1 MAILGWGGMPVG
13 LPGRFAVLALSTA
26 LASGTVNPD
35 GTGGTGTGGGTT
47 PAAPAPL
54 DITARFKIGSTRTGV
69 PLHYVESF
77 GPGQVPAGT
86 RIYGALDSG
95 ANVPVQMSAMA
106 YWPDGSA
113 KTAKLALTIP
123 GPRAEGAIVPVRLR
137 TSQGTPDNT
146 PCITLAE
153 IAARSDFRVRCHG
166 HDFGAEEY
174 ELRLNDLIAEGVG
187 GWTPSQSGTN
197 YPTAGIEIFGAG
209 PEMVDF
215 VAWAYVRR
223 TTDKAVHKTYKVRLY
238 VTYFKSADGFQVLP
252 EWEQPNSYDGL
263 PDSVATAGPARPQ
276 RIAGIV
282 ELYDGQTLIHA
293 CGGPNDWRATT
304 VPAANFNA
312 ATGLLTYP
320 AGARL
325 GFSANVPSF
334 GAGGVPWGFAA
345 GEGLLPSGVLTTEA
359 YYPGYHGSD
368 RTKGPLWR
376 FRGAVNGSG
385 AGLAAPAAFVASA
398 ASTVKNYVANTSVA
412 GNTLVSSNGAY
423 YVCRTSGTAGVGAP
437 GPSGTGAALTDG
449 GDGTARWENATAAFG
464 SPGGG
469 TVRMYPLAH
478 SYAGSGGTGWT
489 REMRRVWVGAGPQ
502 PWAQVGLD
510 FSHAMRKTRMLPPM
524 DYEAAANVPK
534 LSGALAEFELHQV
547 SVPNI
552 WNIEATGDG
561 YTEDRIGPMV
571 WSHGRALLLWDDPV
585 AYRRALVMAGTWGD
599 FQHRFRDERSGQWV
613 VTTRGPADNG
623 VTYPGHAPVNMGFHF
638 SVLAAKENNPSLARG
653 NPAFAPNFPRI
664 SGPLMLYRDCAGYH
678 YEYNDMGGAA
688 HLPNPW
694 TVPYILT
701 GDAAWLHMGSGN
713 ALMQAGQA
721 WRNGGAISPNQDTAL
736 GTFAP
741 IIGIPQPRAIAWA
754 LREMTNLEMLA
765 PDSWPNKQIVRD
777 ILTQNIKFYRVNA
790 EKNYVRH
797 LGLPTWSA
805 TTTYDVGGRP
815 YHIGMMY
822 YMLSHMRWRYGG
834 TEWANDLDVVLACMD
849 KYFVDMFDETLFP
862 GALYFHCEY
871 GVSQTNNA
879 GTGAF
884 DVRDTKNL
892 LGRGVNAYAQNFAEV
907 WKINYGD
914 PPAEPN
920 TTPAFAGKNIV
931 FYRRTSLAGKDG
943 SLPVQYQISTGSLG
957 MRGISEQRVKPVIP
971 KILARM
977 GHTAMPLMEAADF
990 VAHWSA
996 LPISP

>member
-1 MAILGWGGMPVG
+1 MPVLGTRAGG
-13 LPGRFAVLALSTA
+13 LALGLGGGRLLALSTTA
-26 LASGTVNPD
+26 LSTPPPASG
-35 GTGGTGTGGGTT
+35 GGG
-47 PAAPAPL
+47 AAPAVALGPL
-54 DITARFKIGSTRTGV
+54 DITTRLLIGASRTNVST
-69 PLHYVESF
+69 HYVESF
-77 GPGQVPAGT
+77 GPGEVMPS
-86 RIYGALDSG
+86 RYIYGTLPDG
-95 ANVPVQMSAMA
+95 TTVPVQASATA
-106 YWPDGSA
+106 AWPDGSL
-113 KTAKLALTIP
+113 KTAKLAFTIP
-123 GPRAEGAIVPVRLR
+123 GARAAGEKVNLRLR
-137 TSQGTPDNT
+137 TAPGTQDAT
-146 PCITLAE
+146 PCMTLDALK
-153 IAARSDFRVRCHG
+153 ARANFRVRCYG
-166 HDFGAEEY
+166 HDFGSEEF
-174 ELRLNDLIAEGVG
+174 EIRVNDLITAGVG
-187 GWTPSQSGTN
+187 GWTAGQSGTN
-197 YPTAGIEIFGAG
+197 YPTAKIEVLGSG
-209 PEMVDF
+209 PEMMDWMF
-215 VAWAYVRR
+215 EGYVRR
-223 TTDKAVHKTYKVRLY
+223 VGDGAVHKTYLARLY
-238 VTYFKSADGFQVLP
+238 VTYFKGVDGFQVLP

-282 ELYDGQTLIHA
+282 EVYNGNTLIHA

-304 VPAANFNA
+304 VDASAFNSS
-312 ATGLLTYP
+312 TGLLTYP

-325 GFSANVPSF
+325 GFSANIPNF
-334 GAGGVPWGFAA
+334 GAGGVPWGFAPGA
-345 GEGLLPSGVLTTEA
+345 GALPAGVLTTEA
-359 YYPGYHGSD
+359 YYPGYHGGD

-385 AGLAAPAAFVASA
+385 AGLAAPAAFVAST
-398 ASTVKNYVANTSVA
+398 STTAKTYVANTSTV
-412 GNTLVSSNGAY
+412 GNTLVASNGAY
-423 YVCRTSGTAGVGAP
+423 YVCRSSGSAGVGAP
-437 GPSGTGAALTDG
+437 GPSGTGASLTDG
-449 GDGTARWENATAAFG
+449 STDGTARWENATAAFG
-464 SPGGG
+464 AAGSG
-469 TVRMYPLAH
+469 TVQMYPLAH

-510 FSHAMRKTRMLPPM
+510 FSHAMRKARMLPPM
-524 DYEAAANVPK
+524 DYEAAANTAK

-585 AYRRALVMAGTWGD
+585 AHRRALVMAGTWGD
-599 FQHRFRDERSGQWV
+599 FQHRFRDERSGQWI

-638 SVLAAKENNPSLARG
+638 SVLAAKDNNPSLARG

-694 TVPYILT
+694 TIPYILT
-701 GDAAWLHMGSGN
+701 GDAAWLNLGSGN

-721 WRNGGAISPNQDTAL
+721 WRNGGAISPNQDATL

-741 IIGIPQPRAIAWA
+741 ILGIPQPRAIAWA

-790 EKNYVRH
+790 EKGHVRH

-822 YMLSHMRWRYGG
+822 YMLSHMRWRYGN
-834 TEWANDLDVVLACMD
+834 TEWANDLDVVLTCMD

-892 LGRGVNAYAQNFAEV
+892 LGRGINAYAQNFAEV

-931 FYRRTSLAGKDG
+931 FYRRTSLCGKDG
-943 SLPVQYQISTGSLG
+943 SLPVQYQISTGCMG
-957 MRGISEQRVKPVIP
+957 MRGITEPRVRPIIP
-971 KILARM
+971 RVLARM
-977 GHTAMPLMEAADF
+977 GHTTMPLTEASDF

-996 LPISP
+996 LPLDL